1 MPSSSSLF
9 VSHSYNRKSFGFS
22 VGVFTVKVKQ
32 AVMPGLV
39 SEVASCVSRRILLA
53 WHVSSHS
60 GEACCELLYS
70 VCLYLYLTH
79 SDLLDKVC
87 LCVFF
92 WSMHLLAL

>member
-1 MPSSSSLF
+1 VSSSSSLF
-9 VSHSYNRKSFGFS
+9 VSRSYNRKSLGFLLVYS
-22 VGVFTVKVKQ
+22 PVKVKQ